1 MSVNGKDV
9 QVRADCICVHSDT
22 PNAIELAQA
31 VKTAVADYLELDR
44 RFRGG
49 LRGMAQHEVLSPLP
63 GIFYRRPA
71 PEKPPYKEDGD
82 RVADG
87 DIIGL
92 IEVMKQFTEVHAD
105 AGGKI
110 VRFLVD
116 NEAPV
121 EPGQPVLLIETA

>member
-1 MSVNGKDV
+1 M
-9 QVRADCICVHSDT
+9 
-22 PNAIELAQA
+22 P
-31 VKTAVADYLELDR
+31 
-44 RFRGG
+44 
-49 LRGMAQHEVLSPLP
+49 QHEVLSPLP

-71 PEKPPYKEDGD
+71 PEKPPYKGDGD
-82 RVADG
+82 KVADG

-105 AGGKI
+105 AAGQV

-121 EPGQPVLLIETA
+121 ESGQALLLIETA